1 MDETLAKLN
10 NRITKTFKNPNITFF
25 IIMVLILF
33 ISCYTF
39 ISEPIKNTISYIVSN
54 PIMIVI
60 IIAAILFIAQFNMII
75 ALLSLVLLFISLYS
89 FGAGNNLY
97 SSPQIERFTSNQD
110 SDNPDDDSDEPDLD
124 GIIELPTK
132 RESTS
137 RLEKN
142 LNIKKANDDE
152 MDSKVR
158 SIKDTIL
165 GTINKYRENN
175 DDDYKRAILENKRK
189 MYQSERNRNSNKNN
203 SGNGND
209 NGSGNG
215 KEKFGNT
222 SGGSRKLD
230 KAGNSKGK
238 ERFQTIEPRKFDPS
252 NEEDT
257 NLLITKEIL
266 EDMNN
271 RIQYNYENNK
281 YLKKYIKHRVEEIID
296 VNKLTED

>member
-97 SSPQIERFTSNQD
+97 SSQQIERFTSNQD

-222 SGGSRKLD
+222 SGGSRKS
-230 KAGNSKGK
+230 GKGK

>member
-1 MDETLAKLN
+1 MDETLVKLN

-39 ISEPIKNTISYIVSN
+39 ISEPIKNTISYIISN

-60 IIAAILFIAQFNMII
+60 IIGIILFIAQFNMII
-75 ALLSLVLLFISLYS
+75 ALLSLVLLFIALYS
-89 FGAGNNLY
+89 FGVGNNLSG
-97 SSPQIERFTSNQD
+97 SSQIERFTSNQD
-110 SDNPDDDSDEPDLD
+110 SDNLDNDLEIDPDLEDETDLD

-142 LNIKKANDDE
+142 LNIKKAKDE
-152 MDSKVR
+152 ELDSKVR

-189 MYQSERNRNSNKNN
+189 MYQSERNRNSTNTKT
-203 SGNGND
+203 
-209 NGSGNG
+209 

-222 SGGSRKLD
+222 SGRPGRSGRS
-230 KAGNSKGK
+230 GNRK
-238 ERFQTIEPRKFDPS
+238 ERFQTVEPRKFDPS
-252 NEEDT
+252 NEADT

-271 RIQYNYENNK
+271 RIQYNYENNN